1 MTLASPAPRIC
12 WPVYSLEVAWVA
24 QASRPAA
31 GLLLCA
37 LGTSYQ
43 ATISGTA
50 YGTNGKPTIGRSEG
64 AASADGRRAG
74 LGLTGEIGEG
84 KGLKEKKM
92 PNMADALL

>member
-1 MTLASPAPRIC
+1 MPARAWGTGLRLAAGGATKVWAPT
-12 WPVYSLEVAWVA
+12 SLEVAWVA

-31 GLLLCA
+31 GLLICHSS
-37 LGTSYQ
+37 TPYQ

-74 LGLTGEIGEG
+74 PSLTGEIVGG
-84 KGLKEKKM
+84 KG
-92 PNMADALL
+92 